1 MQVSEFEERMRL
13 TDRAVENLKV
23 TENNHTINLENKIEN
38 IKYRLD
44 NTTADADK
52 MKNNFSE
59 ETRNTINELKM
70 NLGILGLSLS
80 HMVKKGSFYFFKIR
94 FCCIVLAK

>member
-1 MQVSEFEERMRL
+1 MSEFEERMRL

-70 NLGILGLSLS
+70 NLGILGLSIII
-80 HMVKKGSFYFFKIR
+80 HYKKGVISF
-94 FCCIVLAK
+94 LQD

>member
-1 MQVSEFEERMRL
+1 MRL

-70 NLGILGLSLS
+70 NLGILGLSIIT
-80 HMVKKGSFYFFKIR
+80 HGKKGVILF
-94 FCCIVLAK
+94 LQD

>member
-1 MQVSEFEERMRL
+1 MSEFEERMRL

-70 NLGILGLSLS
+70 NLGIFGHL
-80 HMVKKGSFYFFKIR
+80 
-94 FCCIVLAK
+94 